1 VIGLPQGED
10 FGRVQRACPADGALD
25 FSAGFGIGDKDIPE
39 FVALKVCQLSSTS
52 GYETPG
58 GCLENYSLRLR
69 IQK

>member
-1 VIGLPQGED
+1 MIGLPQGED

-25 FSAGFGIGDKDIPE
+25 FSAEFDIVGDKDIPE

-52 GYETPG
+52 DYETPG
-58 GCLENYSLRLR
+58 GNCSLRFR